1 MANTPESASK
11 NNSDSDEEDEDYV
24 PGVDDGDAAS
34 DDDENDAHLDGDNV
48 CASALSITK
57 QKAVDD
63 AFFELFGYNYTLHPS
78 GKSIEKI
85 PIKASA
91 RSSKQRRILS
101 FIFGRN
107 SCRKLISLAKANAA
121 MAKPKP
127 SSGGMIRLEKRVVK
141 EVKRFAGQEI
151 FVEKVVMVPVMMG
164 DKNNDMDGVIQQ
176 SSMPNTDPTAASHS
190 PKSQSSKSGPA
201 KGLDS
206 LLTTL
211 SRPEKLSTISK
222 TSADWDLFKSQS
234 ANSQLKEELESKAKG
249 KEAYLVK
256 EDFLNRVDKR
266 RFEIEKGER
275 ERERAK
281 RGRH

>member
-1 MANTPESASK
+1 MSKTKAKTLTTSVNSTQKTSTQNETNFDNSSLSFNQSSFNLTSSFNSNLNTK
-11 NNSDSDEEDEDYV
+11 
-24 PGVDDGDAAS
+24 
-34 DDDENDAHLDGDNV
+34 
-48 CASALSITK
+48 K
-57 QKAVDD
+57 QK
-63 AFFELFGYNYTLHPS
+63 N
-78 GKSIEKI
+78 
-85 PIKASA
+85 
-91 RSSKQRRILS
+91 
-101 FIFGRN
+101 
-107 SCRKLISLAKANAA
+107 
-121 MAKPKP
+121 
-127 SSGGMIRLEKRVVK
+127 
-141 EVKRFAGQEI
+141 
-151 FVEKVVMVPVMMG
+151 
-164 DKNNDMDGVIQQ
+164 
-176 SSMPNTDPTAASHS
+176 PTT